1 MPEWRELI
9 RQRLGSLNLPAAMR
23 DEVIQ
28 ELAAHLE
35 DVYEQKLADGSDPSR
50 AMELA
55 LGEVGHWR
63 PLARGIERSKQESI
77 MNNRSRQFWLP
88 ALISLSGSMIWM
100 MALQIID
107 AKLRM
112 PWKHSGL
119 AYIPYVIWV
128 ATLPLIGTA
137 CGYLSFRAGSQRAA
151 RLTAAVFPSIVMAIL
166 WLVLLVVVLLRRA
179 PYPFQALNFVYGF
192 ALWVIVPAVALG
204 LGALALP
211 LINRTDA
218 QGRAS
223 A

>member
-1 MPEWRELI
+1 MPDWNKLI
-9 RQRLGSLNLPAAMR
+9 RERMGSLDLPPEIR
-23 DEVIQ
+23 DEVVV

-35 DVYEQKLADGSDPSR
+35 DIYEERIAAGIGPAQAMHR
-50 AMELA
+50 AFKEID
-55 LGEVGHWR
+55 HWS
-63 PLARGIERSKQESI
+63 PLARKIERAKQESM

-128 ATLPLIGTA
+128 ATLPLIGIA
-137 CGYLSFRAGSQRAA
+137 CAYLSWRAGSQKALRF
-151 RLTAAVFPSIVMAIL
+151 TAVLFHSIVTAIL
-166 WLVLLVVVLLRRA
+166 WLALLVVVLLRKA
-179 PYPFQALNFVYGF
+179 PYPFQTLNFVYGF
-192 ALWVIVPAVALG
+192 ALWVIVPAAALG

-211 LINRTDA
+211 LINPTDA
-218 QGRAS
+218 QGRTS
-223 A
+223 V